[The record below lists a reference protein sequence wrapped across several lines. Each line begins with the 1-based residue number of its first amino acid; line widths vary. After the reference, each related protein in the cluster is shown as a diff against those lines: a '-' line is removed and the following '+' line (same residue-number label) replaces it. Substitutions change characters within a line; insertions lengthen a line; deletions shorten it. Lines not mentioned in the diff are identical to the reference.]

1 MTKRLIGY
9 IAGAA
14 LLVSIALG
22 FAIAQ
27 TGQDGST
34 QQQPSQRKGGF
45 GGPGGQGFGRGMGMP
60 FGMLNLTDD
69 QKTQMKA
76 IFDAQQTAAQPL
88 RQQLRAKEQ
97 ALHAAETATD
107 FNAQAIRTASMD
119 LAATETELTVLR
131 ADAMHKAM
139 AILTPEQQA
148 KLKEMRG
155 RHHGPNGGPGGQ
167 RANKTASGNPIQN

>member
-9 IAGAA
+9 IAGAV
-14 LLVSIALG
+14 LLVSLALG

-27 TGQDGST
+27 NGQDT
-34 QQQPSQRKGGF
+34 NAQRQPGQRKGG
-45 GGPGGQGFGRGMGMP
+45 QGFERGMGGP
-60 FGMLNLTDD
+60 FARLDLTDD
-69 QKTQMKA
+69 QKAQMKA
-76 IFDAQQTAAQPL
+76 IFEAQQTNAKPL

-107 FNAQAIRTASMD
+107 FNAQAIRAASLD

-131 ADAMHKAM
+131 AEAMHKAL
-139 AILTPEQQA
+139 AILTPEQQT

-155 RHHGPNGGPGGQ
+155 RHHGQQDGAGGPRGRKAPG
-167 RANKTASGNPIQN
+167 GNPIQN